1 MDSAL
6 PDWESE
12 AASRYACGQG
22 DDVATEFYGK
32 TMWVMD
38 PATQYWQEKYARYA
52 RQIAALAPG
61 VNTTT
66 CQRVFLTRPVFL
78 THAVLQIAGLYM
90 DQVSGAC
97 ALPCRGPYLGH
108 PAGGGTSWV
117 DGNRAL
123 FAQAKTA
130 LGTGRAVVSESN
142 AEVYLSSIDGFLS
155 LYGWNNCG
163 ARQPSCPTTA
173 ACSYPHNLPAPGAVP
188 AFQSVYGG
196 FSLNI
201 GAEYQSVMTGHAIS
215 AGSIFTDDLLSLL
228 ATQVR
233 TVPVVLL

>member
-1 MDSAL
+1 
-6 PDWESE
+6 
-12 AASRYACGQG
+12 
-22 DDVATEFYGK
+22 
-32 TMWVMD
+32 
-38 PATQYWQEKYARYA
+38 
-52 RQIAALAPG
+52 
-61 VNTTT
+61 
-66 CQRVFLTRPVFL
+66 
-78 THAVLQIAGLYM
+78 M

-163 ARQPSCPTTA
+163 ARQPRAHNRSR
-173 ACSYPHNLPAPGAVP
+173 SRNHPHNLPAPGAVP

-215 AGSIFTDDLLSLL
+215 TGSIFTDDLLSLL

-233 TVPVVLL
+233 TVPVVLM

>member
-1 MDSAL
+1 
-6 PDWESE
+6 
-12 AASRYACGQG
+12 
-22 DDVATEFYGK
+22 
-32 TMWVMD
+32 
-38 PATQYWQEKYARYA
+38 
-52 RQIAALAPG
+52 
-61 VNTTT
+61 
-66 CQRVFLTRPVFL
+66 
-78 THAVLQIAGLYM
+78 M

-163 ARQPSCPTTA
+163 TRQPSCPTTA
-173 ACSYPHNLPAPGAVP
+173 SSRERPGADGVRP
-188 AFQSVYGG
+188 ERVQGLLPRPHESNALPVDLNRQSWLMAADRRRG
-196 FSLNI
+196 F
-201 GAEYQSVMTGHAIS
+201 
-215 AGSIFTDDLLSLL
+215 LLPTRSRRAVQPLWRL
-228 ATQVR
+228 
-233 TVPVVLL
+233 

>member
-1 MDSAL
+1 
-6 PDWESE
+6 
-12 AASRYACGQG
+12 
-22 DDVATEFYGK
+22 
-32 TMWVMD
+32 
-38 PATQYWQEKYARYA
+38 
-52 RQIAALAPG
+52 
-61 VNTTT
+61 
-66 CQRVFLTRPVFL
+66 
-78 THAVLQIAGLYM
+78 M

-173 ACSYPHNLPAPGAVP
+173 AGPATTLTICLPQEPSPHSR
-188 AFQSVYGG
+188 AF
-196 FSLNI
+196 
-201 GAEYQSVMTGHAIS
+201 
-215 AGSIFTDDLLSLL
+215 
-228 ATQVR
+228 
-233 TVPVVLL
+233 TVDSP